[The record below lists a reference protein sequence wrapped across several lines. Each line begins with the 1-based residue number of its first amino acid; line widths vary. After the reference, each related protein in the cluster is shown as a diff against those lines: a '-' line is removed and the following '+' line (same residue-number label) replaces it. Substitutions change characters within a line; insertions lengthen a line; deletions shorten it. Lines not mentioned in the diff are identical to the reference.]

1 MSGDVQTVSPVVSVV
16 AIWMVINLLCFGFF
30 VLTSAYRERKR
41 SRRRPDDAEGHGED
55 RGEDR
60 AA

>member
-1 MSGDVQTVSPVVSVV
+1 MVSVV
-16 AIWMVINLLCFGFF
+16 VIWMVVNLLCFGFF

-41 SRRRPDDAEGHGED
+41 SRRRQEEADEHV
-55 RGEDR
+55 EDR